1 MRGVTAMAKITKDM
15 MIGDIIKTDPGVIQ
29 FLMNAGMHCAGCPSA
44 QSETLEEA
52 GFTHDTDVDTLV
64 DEINSYLTTI

>member
-1 MRGVTAMAKITKDM
+1 MAKITKDM
-15 MIGDIIKTDPGVIQ
+15 VIGDIIMTDPGVIQ

-52 GFTHDTDVDTLV
+52 GFVHGHDVDMLV
-64 DEINSYLTTI
+64 DEINSYLATL